1 MSSFV
6 GTQASLLVTHC
17 GSSSL
22 GPSGALSYAV
32 GFVPHILQLQ
42 AKDRGFHLE
51 TLVSTPQVSTWA
63 TAFQNEAEPKPRPLH
78 LRPVCQCRQ
87 KVCST
92 LKGAA

>member
-32 GFVPHILQLQ
+32 GFVAGNLQLQ
-42 AKDRGFHLE
+42 KKNRGFHWKPHLLINR
-51 TLVSTPQVSTWA
+51 TLPPHVARLQGASRLVA
-63 TAFQNEAEPKPRPLH
+63 TCPCLM
-78 LRPVCQCRQ
+78 
-87 KVCST
+87 
-92 LKGAA
+92 GAK